1 MKLFLDANIL
11 VSILNKEFPLYTYT
25 SSILS
30 LVDNRKFDAFTSPLA
45 LAIAF
50 YFSEKKSGTE
60 LAKKKIELLAEKM
73 SISQTGQQEVLSF
86 LQNKKIHDFE
96 DGIQYYSVLN
106 SHCTVIIT
114 NVISDFYFSAIEILK
129 PEAFIMKYLM

>member
-1 MKLFLDANIL
+1 
-11 VSILNKEFPLYTYT
+11 
-25 SSILS
+25 
-30 LVDNRKFDAFTSPLA
+30 
-45 LAIAF
+45 
-50 YFSEKKSGTE
+50 
-60 LAKKKIELLAEKM
+60 M